1 MNRRKLIALLASTAA
16 VSWARVVRAQQAQ
29 KVFRIGFL
37 GNSTAA
43 LEANLVEPF
52 RQGLRELGYVEDQ
65 NVIIEY
71 RWAEGKYDRFPALI
85 AELVGLNVDVIVTA
99 GTPSALA
106 VKQSAPSTPLVM
118 IAVGDPVGSGLIES
132 LARPGGNA
140 TGLTSIAP
148 ELEGKRLELL
158 REVLPSV
165 STVAVLWNPAN
176 AYMATS
182 EKEVHV
188 AAQALR
194 IKVLSLPVRTLE
206 ELDAAFGLINREHP
220 DALNVT
226 ADRLFLH
233 NRARIVEFAL
243 SHSLPGV
250 HAYRELV
257 VSGGLMSYGPN
268 YADMHKR
275 AAMYLDRIFKGT
287 KPADLPVQ
295 APTTFEMIVN
305 IKTAKTLGLTL
316 PPTLLARAD
325 EVIE

>member
-1 MNRRKLIALLASTAA
+1 M
-16 VSWARVVRAQQAQ
+16 SWPFGARAQQAQ
-29 KVFRIGFL
+29 FRIGFL

-52 RQGLRELGYVEDQ
+52 REGLRELGYVEDQ

-71 RWAEGKYDRFPALI
+71 RWAEGQYERFPALV
-85 AELVGLNVDVIVTA
+85 AELIALKVDVIVTA

-118 IAVGDPVGSGLIES
+118 IAVGDPIGSGLVAS

-158 REVLPSV
+158 RDVLPSV
-165 STVAVLWNPAN
+165 SIVAVLWNPAN

-182 EKEVHV
+182 EREVHV
-188 AAQALR
+188 AAQALGM
-194 IKVLSLPVRTLE
+194 KVLSLPARTPE
-206 ELDAAFGLINREHP
+206 ELETAFGLIKREHP
-220 DALNVT
+220 SALNVL

-233 NRARIVEFAL
+233 NRARIIEFAL

-257 VSGGLMSYGPN
+257 LSGGLMSYGPN

-275 AAMYLDRIFKGT
+275 AAMYVDRIFKGT
-287 KPADLPVQ
+287 KPAELPVQ
-295 APTTFEMIVN
+295 APTRFELVVN
-305 IKTAKTLGLTL
+305 VKTAKTLGLTM
-316 PPTLLARAD
+316 PSTLLARAD